1 MNRFIVKS
9 VRKDDEKC
17 VQIVELDNGQR
28 LHLRQSWYHS
38 LIEEGDC
45 VSYESGQSDDSQ
57 QATTSASDPMQSN
70 QMQFGQP
77 PNQIITIDDTS
88 ASFMV
93 VNPDRLVTSTDL
105 SSVSFCLRKTWLGN
119 RFKFYGD
126 HNRAT
131 LLGTLIHSLFQDT
144 IGDHHLTT
152 EVLENK
158 FLSLVKEPWVIRS
171 LVAMNLN
178 EEQLI
183 NDSKD
188 YINSIVQFDQ
198 KFSSGKAAQFDQN
211 HPNLKLEINKVTDIE
226 DTVLAPNYGMKG
238 GLLI

>member
-1 MNRFIVKS
+1 MNRFTVKS
-9 VRKDDEKC
+9 VRKDDEQC

-45 VSYESGQSDDSQ
+45 VSYETGQNDSRNDTQ
-57 QATTSASDPMQSN
+57 QATTSAPISSN
-70 QMQFGQP
+70 QPEQSPDQ
-77 PNQIITIDDTS
+77 ITIDNSS

-93 VNPDRLVTSTDL
+93 LNPDHLVTSTEL

-131 LLGTLIHSLFQDT
+131 LLGTLIHELFQET
-144 IGDHHLTT
+144 LGHQNLTT
-152 EVLENK
+152 EMLENK
-158 FLSLVKEPWVIRS
+158 FLSSLKEPWVIRS
-171 LVAMNLN
+171 LVAMNLD
-178 EEQLI
+178 EQQLI

-198 KFSSGKAAQFDQN
+198 KFASGQAAQFDSN
-211 HPNLKLEINKVTDIE
+211 HPNLKLEIHKVTDIE

-238 GLLI
+238 GQLF